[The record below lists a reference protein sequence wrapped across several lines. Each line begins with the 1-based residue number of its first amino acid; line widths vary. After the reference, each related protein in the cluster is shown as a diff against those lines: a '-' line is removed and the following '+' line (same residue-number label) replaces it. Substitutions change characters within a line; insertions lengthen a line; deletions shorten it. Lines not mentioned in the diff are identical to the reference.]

1 MARDLYWLLLALV
14 IAGGLAAPTAV
25 EPEVHHLRT
34 LGEIEATGVIELPLY
49 KHEGACRYLGCETL
63 ET

>member
-34 LGEIEATGVIELPLY
+34 LGEIEATGLLNPAL
-49 KHEGACRYLGCETL
+49 
-63 ET
+63 